1 MTQPATPP
9 ELLRY
14 TLVARRP
21 GCRQWVELGAVSSR
35 AAMAELLRRCRRE
48 TRKSRYQVI
57 TEAA

>member
-21 GCRQWVELGAVSSR
+21 GYQHWVELGSVGSR
-35 AAMAELLRRCRRE
+35 KAAADLLRRSHRAS
-48 TRKSRYQVI
+48 RKSRYQVI
-57 TEAA
+57 TEAT